1 MSSEGEARTGATDG
15 FEKLREE
22 ENAVLVEAG
31 FEPAGSDLWEKDG
44 VCYGREAAL
53 QYARRGYLQYPRR
66 G

>member
-1 MSSEGEARTGATDG
+1 MRREREARTGPKGG
-15 FEKLREE
+15 FERLREE

-53 QYARRGYLQYPRR
+53 QYARRGYLQYARR